1 MLLVILTL
9 HQWSIYVE
17 RFVKLHVI
25 LLQLREIPPT
35 ADTVRWTTGQRP
47 VISENEKLPK
57 DMNMN
62 GSRAKVQRR

>member
-1 MLLVILTL
+1 
-9 HQWSIYVE
+9 
-17 RFVKLHVI
+17 
-25 LLQLREIPPT
+25 LREIPPT